1 MDESRLDM
9 VAVGEEEE
17 HFVNAV
23 LENSNNS
30 GLGVKARKYEGET
43 SCLSNEEEYQ
53 AWRA

>member
-1 MDESRLDM
+1 VDDFVDESRLDM

-30 GLGVKARKYEGET
+30 RLGVKARKYEGKT
-43 SCLSNEEEYQ
+43 SCLSN
-53 AWRA
+53 